1 MTKREIYQNFTNL
14 SEKEL
19 NRRNNKNHYVR
30 NDVVTTIR
38 GEEKKQDA

>member
-1 MTKREIYQNFTNL
+1 MTKREIYQNL
-14 SEKEL
+14 SEL